1 MLALAD
7 SGFEVAN
14 AVVHPDQVAGIHPPF
29 DRLQPL
35 QVRAPLGLVRIRK
48 EVVGFVA
55 IGAGLGEDPAS
66 GGLLR

>member
-35 QVRAPLGLVRIRK
+35 QVRALGLVRIRK
-48 EVVGFVA
+48 GLVGFVA
-55 IGAGLGEDPAS
+55 IGAGLGEDPAG